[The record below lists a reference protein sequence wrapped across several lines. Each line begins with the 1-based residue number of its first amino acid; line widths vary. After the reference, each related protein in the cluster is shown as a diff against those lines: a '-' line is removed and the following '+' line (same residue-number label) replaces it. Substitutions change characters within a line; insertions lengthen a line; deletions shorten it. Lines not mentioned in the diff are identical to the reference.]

1 MEKLNEFFFDYGM
14 KILAAILVIVVGS
27 YLVRLVMRMVE
38 KALAKSSVDISLH
51 TFIKTVVRLL
61 MQIVVL
67 LTAAGVLDIPSTT
80 FITILGSAGL
90 AIGLALKDSLGNFA
104 GGILL
109 LSFRPFKVGDYI
121 ESDGVGGTVKD
132 IHILYTHLNT
142 PDNRRVMIPN
152 GILANARITNYSTED
167 RRRLELIF
175 GVAYGSDIEKVKAAI
190 NEVIASNP
198 MVIMDPEPI
207 VRMQA
212 HRESAVEITVKVWCL
227 KENYW
232 NLHYDMHE
240 QVKASFD
247 RNGISIPYPTRSIR
261 VVKDT
266 AESETIG

>member
-1 MEKLNEFFFDYGM
+1 MEKLNEFFFNYGM
-14 KILAAILVIVVGS
+14 KILAALLVIVVGS

-38 KALAKSSVDISLH
+38 KALSRSSVDISLH

-152 GILANARITNYSTED
+152 GILANARIMNYSTED
-167 RRRLELIF
+167 RRRLELVF
-175 GVAYGSDIEKVKAAI
+175 GVAYGSDIEKVKTAI

-212 HRESAVEITVKVWCL
+212 HRESAVEITVKIWCL

-232 NLHYDMHE
+232 NLLYDMHE

-261 VVKDT
+261 VEKDSAGT
-266 AESETIG
+266 DILG